1 MPTSS
6 RTRVDDD
13 GEDVICLDAT
23 DDYHG
28 RDDSLVEESDD
39 EEVRET
45 LEGRGTMVMMIMDA
59 HRARE
64 GVGVETRAREG
75 EIDGDEERDD
85 ASTSTR
91 AAAEEEEDDEEDER
105 DARFVREDWGW
116 GEV

>member
-85 ASTSTR
+85 AST
-91 AAAEEEEDDEEDER
+91 
-105 DARFVREDWGW
+105 
-116 GEV
+116 